1 MQYCEKCGVHVAG
14 GRTRCPL
21 CQAPL
26 TGTPCPEEEIFP
38 RLPTQGKK
46 HQLLF
51 RSLLFATIS
60 VSVIC
65 LAVNF
70 MIPSRIWWSGFVIG
84 GLASAWLLAVLA
96 LRLRH
101 GIPKVI
107 LRLVML
113 GSLLALVW
121 DWSTGNRGWAVG
133 YVIPIL
139 CTAAMVALM
148 VLPRLLRMQLADY
161 MLYLFIDILFGIL
174 PTITYATGLLRTSLI
189 PSLVC
194 VVTSLISMT
203 AVLVFQG
210 KELCSELS
218 RRMHL

>member
-1 MQYCEKCGVHVAG
+1 MQYCEKCGVYVAG

-26 TGTPCPEEEIFP
+26 TGTPAPEEEIFP
-38 RLPTQGKK
+38 RLPSQSKTR
-46 HQLLF
+46 QLVFRAMLF
-51 RSLLFATIS
+51 VTIS
-60 VSVIC
+60 VSLIC

-70 MIPSRIWWSGFVIG
+70 MVPSRIWWSGFVMG
-84 GLASAWLLAVLA
+84 GLASAWVLAVLA

-113 GSLLALVW
+113 GSVLALMW
-121 DWSTGNRGWAVG
+121 DWGTGKRGWAVG

-174 PTITYATGLLRTSLI
+174 PAISYATGLLHTSLI

-203 AVLVFQG
+203 AVLIFQG
-210 KELCSELS
+210 RELRSELS